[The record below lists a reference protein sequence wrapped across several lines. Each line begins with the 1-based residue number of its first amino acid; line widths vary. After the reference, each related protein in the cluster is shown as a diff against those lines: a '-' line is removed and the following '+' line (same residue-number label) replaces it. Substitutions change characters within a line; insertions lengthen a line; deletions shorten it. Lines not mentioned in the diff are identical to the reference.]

1 MRFMIIVKATDQTEA
16 GKLPSKDM
24 LDCMGKYHEELVRAG
39 VLLDA
44 NGLRPSGEGFRIR
57 YSGNSASLVD
67 GPFSE
72 SKELIAGYTLIQVK
86 SREEAIAWA
95 KRFPNPYEA
104 DGEVEVR
111 QVFELED
118 LGSGPEID
126 RMREHV
132 FDKIG

>member
-1 MRFMIIVKATDQTEA
+1 MRFMILVKATDTSE
-16 GKLPSKDM
+16 GGGLPSKDM
-24 LDCMGKYHEELVRAG
+24 LDVMGKYHEELVRAG

-44 NGLRPSGEGFRIR
+44 NGLKPSSDGFRIR
-57 YSGNSASLVD
+57 YAGSKAAVVD

-72 SKELIAGYTLIQVK
+72 TKELIAGYTLIQVK

-118 LGSGPEID
+118 LGSGPEIEH
-126 RMREHV
+126 MRENV
-132 FDKIG
+132 FDKIR

>member
-1 MRFMIIVKATDQTEA
+1 MRFMILVKATDTSE
-16 GKLPSKDM
+16 GGGLPSKDM
-24 LDCMGKYHEELVRAG
+24 LDVMGKYHEELVRAG

-44 NGLRPSGEGFRIR
+44 NGLKPSSDGFRIR
-57 YSGNSASLVD
+57 YAGGKAAVVD

-72 SKELIAGYTLIQVK
+72 TKELIAGYTLIQVK

-118 LGSGPEID
+118 LGSGPEIEH
-126 RMREHV
+126 MRENV
-132 FDKIG
+132 FDKIR

>member
-1 MRFMIIVKATDQTEA
+1 MRFMIIVKATGQSEA
-16 GKLPSKDM
+16 GKMPSKEM
-24 LDCMGKYHEELVRAG
+24 LVSMGKYHEDLVRAG

-44 NGLRPSGEGFRIR
+44 CGLRPSAEGFRIR
-57 YSGNSASLVD
+57 YEGKSASVVD

-111 QVFELED
+111 QVYELED

-126 RMREHV
+126 HMRTHV
-132 FDKIG
+132 FDKLG